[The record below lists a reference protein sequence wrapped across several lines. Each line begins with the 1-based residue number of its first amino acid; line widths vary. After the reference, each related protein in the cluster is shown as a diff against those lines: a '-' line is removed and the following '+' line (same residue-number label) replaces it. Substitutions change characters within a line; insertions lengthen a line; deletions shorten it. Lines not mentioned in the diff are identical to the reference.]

1 MTQTT
6 ALPFDKLTASV
17 AERRRSSVYG
27 HISGQQLDRAAP
39 GEAWTSLPF
48 RPVFIGDTERGV
60 LHGGVVTAMLDES
73 CGMAVDLALDGTRAI
88 ATLDLR
94 IDYQKPAIAGL
105 DVKAHSV
112 CVRVARSIAFV
123 HSTAYQMSEDDPV
136 ATATARFMIGANRT
150 NILTDWP
157 KDVFPVPTL
166 EAVDDPASPFSY
178 SPFAR
183 CLGIRVRNDGTWIMP
198 FSPKIIGSPILPAIH
213 GGMTGAFLETAAI
226 IGVTRELGA
235 SAPPKP
241 IGLTI
246 NYLRPGRAVDSYAN
260 VSIVKQGRRI
270 VAFEARAWQDD
281 PSKPIA
287 SAFGHFMLRAMP
299 GAEGEIAPEKLSAF
313 SA

>member
-1 MTQTT
+1 MARAA
-6 ALPFDKLTASV
+6 ALPFDELAAGI

-73 CGMAVDLALDGTRAI
+73 CGMAVELALDGTRAI

-112 CVRVARSIAFV
+112 CTRVARSIAFV
-123 HSTAYQMSEDDPV
+123 HSTAYQVSEDDPV
-136 ATATARFMIGANRT
+136 ATATACFMIGASRT
-150 NILTDWP
+150 NILTDWL
-157 KDVFPVPTL
+157 KDAFPVPTL
-166 EAVDDPASPFSY
+166 EAPEDPASPFSY

-183 CLGIRVRNDGTWIMP
+183 CLGIRLRNDGIWMMP

-235 SAPPKP
+235 AAPPS
-241 IGLTI
+241 
-246 NYLRPGRAVDSYAN
+246 RSD
-260 VSIVKQGRRI
+260 
-270 VAFEARAWQDD
+270 
-281 PSKPIA
+281 
-287 SAFGHFMLRAMP
+287 
-299 GAEGEIAPEKLSAF
+299 
-313 SA
+313 